1 MSTGDQ
7 VVENRRK
14 GKKSKIMDNVK
25 RLKKTKKQKSRGLLD
40 KKKIKGRNEREKAK
54 RNKYIELK
62 MKGKPT
68 RR

>member
-25 RLKKTKKQKSRGLLD
+25 RLKKNKKA
-40 KKKIKGRNEREKAK
+40 EVC
-54 RNKYIELK
+54 
-62 MKGKPT
+62 
-68 RR
+68 